1 MLEVAE
7 KNQWVAEH
15 KEEEVAVVDMVLLE
29 VHMVLPE
36 AVEDTVHPVVVHK
49 AGHMAEIQDMEVADY
64 LSCQVLEQILWF
76 TSRKIRPQITPE
88 FPMD

>member
-7 KNQWVAEH
+7 ENQWVAEH
-15 KEEEVAVVDMVLLE
+15 KEEEVAVVHMVLPE

-64 LSCQVLEQILWF
+64 LSCQVLQCLNRF
-76 TSRKIRPQITPE
+76 YGSRQEKYVL
-88 FPMD
+88 